1 MATDK
6 STSPVLDTTPA
17 TMVQPEPE
25 KPALPVQEDEDLDD
39 GDYITGFKLWAILI
53 SGTLVQFV
61 MMLDQ
66 SIIATVR
73 IWNPDVSQ

>member
-1 MATDK
+1 MATNK
-6 STSPVLDTTPA
+6 STIPVLDTIPA

-25 KPALPVQEDEDLDD
+25 KPPQEVQEDEDLDD

-66 SIIATVR
+66 SIIATVCIR
-73 IWNPDVSQ
+73 NPHMS